1 MSANLDV
8 GEAVDASTYR
18 LTLTQPTGYIE
29 TLLEATNL
37 VDRETYDR
45 HMDEAVIVG
54 TGPYTFS
61 NYDANRGWDQL
72 PHADFAADNN
82 PPIFTGGAP
91 QLDKIEHTLFAD
103 AAAMALALEAGE
115 LDSHQGL
122 GIGLPEVEE
131 RLLENEDFTAQ
142 TGWGVGGCVARF
154 RADSEPFRNKLAR
167 QAVLMLIDGPRIQRE
182 FAGKFD
188 IPERM
193 HWQPGSVAYKEGSG
207 AALDPHPIAVDPEAA
222 RAEAGRLFEA
232 AGFTGGETLKL
243 DILPDRLDAPALAQL
258 LQQEVAAFDI
268 NTKINPREYTEMI
281 TLQSTGTF
289 DHMILGFGNWIK
301 AGSPAVTVLFADSYN
316 GRQNAPAD
324 ENVALPDRPG
334 ISDEPEWLDMIQQAI
349 NGTWTDWTAWTA
361 WNEKYLDVAWS
372 NVVFRQYEVRYR
384 RNQLD
389 FSGGIDAHG
398 WPYAPGVRFAT

>member
-1 MSANLDV
+1 
-8 GEAVDASTYR
+8 
-18 LTLTQPTGYIE
+18 
-29 TLLEATNL
+29 
-37 VDRETYDR
+37 
-45 HMDEAVIVG
+45 MDEAVIVG

-82 PPIFTGGAP
+82 HPIFTGGAP

-142 TGWGVGGCVARF
+142 TGWGVGGRVARF

-188 IPERM
+188 IPGRR

-207 AALDPHPIAVDPEAA
+207 AGLDPHPIAVDPEAA

-243 DILPDRLDAPALAQL
+243 DILPERLDAPALAQL

-268 NTKINPREYTEMI
+268 NTEINPREYTEMI

-324 ENVALPDRPG
+324 ENVAL
-334 ISDEPEWLDMIQQAI
+334 A
-349 NGTWTDWTAWTA
+349 
-361 WNEKYLDVAWS
+361 
-372 NVVFRQYEVRYR
+372 
-384 RNQLD
+384 
-389 FSGGIDAHG
+389 
-398 WPYAPGVRFAT
+398 APGGNRQQNVALLTAAEAAVRGQSSAGSSPPKAPAPTGSCG